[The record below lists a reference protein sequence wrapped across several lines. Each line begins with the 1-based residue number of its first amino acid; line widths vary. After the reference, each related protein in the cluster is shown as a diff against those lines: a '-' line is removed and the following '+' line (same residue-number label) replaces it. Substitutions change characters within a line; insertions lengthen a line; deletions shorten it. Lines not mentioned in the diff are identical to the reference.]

1 MSNDVEEDF
10 WAAFG
15 DWQNSQ
21 ESSSEPVRRL
31 YYDEHGYPLFYS
43 ADDLP
48 GTYLD
53 VDVRT
58 FMAASMQV
66 RVQAGK
72 LIKLDRYWHVN
83 KLVPDPE
90 LGTCCDPIDVSVV
103 VAATEPHQRWRLQS
117 GE

>member
-1 MSNDVEEDF
+1 MNNDADEDF
-10 WAAFG
+10 WAVFG
-15 DWQNSQ
+15 DWQTGPEPST
-21 ESSSEPVRRL
+21 EPVRRL
-31 YYDEHGYPLFYS
+31 YYDEQGQPLFYS

-58 FMAASMQV
+58 FMEASMKV

-72 LIKLDRYWHVN
+72 LIKLDRYQHVN

-90 LGTCCDPIDVSVV
+90 SGTCCDPTDVSVV
-103 VAATEPHQRWRLQS
+103 VDTTQPHQRWRLQA

>member
-1 MSNDVEEDF
+1 MNNDVEEDF

-15 DWQNSQ
+15 DWQTGLEPST
-21 ESSSEPVRRL
+21 EPVRRL
-31 YYDEHGYPLFYS
+31 YYNEQGQPLFYS

-58 FMAASMQV
+58 FMEASMQV
-66 RVQAGK
+66 RVQEGK
-72 LIKLDRYWHVN
+72 LIKLDRYRHVN

-90 LGTCCDPIDVSVV
+90 SGTCCDPTDVSVV
-103 VAATEPHQRWRLQS
+103 VDVTEPHQRWRLQS

>member
-1 MSNDVEEDF
+1 MNNDAEEDF
-10 WAAFG
+10 WAVLA
-15 DWQNSQ
+15 DWQNCP
-21 ESSSEPVRRL
+21 EPDTSPVNRL
-31 YYDEHGYPLFYS
+31 YYDEQGHPLFYS

-58 FMAASMQV
+58 FMEASMQV

-83 KLVPDPE
+83 KLVPDPDS
-90 LGTCCDPIDVSVV
+90 GTCCDIQDVSIVV
-103 VAATEPHQRWRLQS
+103 DLSQPHQRWSLKT
-117 GE
+117 GK

>member
-1 MSNDVEEDF
+1 MNNDVEEDF

-15 DWQNSQ
+15 DWQTGLEPST
-21 ESSSEPVRRL
+21 EPVRRL
-31 YYDEHGYPLFYS
+31 YHDEQGQPLFYS

-58 FMAASMQV
+58 FMEASMQV
-66 RVQAGK
+66 RVQEGK
-72 LIKLDRYWHVN
+72 LIKLDRYRHVN

-90 LGTCCDPIDVSVV
+90 SGTCCDPADVSVV
-103 VAATEPHQRWRLQS
+103 VAATEPHQRWRLQL

>member
-1 MSNDVEEDF
+1 MNNDVEEDF

-15 DWQNSQ
+15 DWQNSS
-21 ESSSEPVRRL
+21 EPSSEPIRRL
-31 YYDEHGYPLFYS
+31 YYDDQGRPLFYS

-53 VDVRT
+53 VDVCT

-66 RVQAGK
+66 RVQAVK

-90 LGTCCDPIDVSVV
+90 SGTCCDPGDVSIVV
-103 VAATEPHQRWRLQS
+103 DAAQPHQRWRLQA
-117 GE
+117 GQ

>member
-1 MSNDVEEDF
+1 MNNEVEEDF

-15 DWQNSQ
+15 DWQTGL
-21 ESSSEPVRRL
+21 EPSSDPVRRL
-31 YYDEHGYPLFYS
+31 YYDEQGYPLFYS

-48 GTYLD
+48 GIYLD

-66 RVQAGK
+66 RVQEGK
-72 LIKLDRYWHVN
+72 LIKLDRYQHVN

-90 LGTCCDPIDVSVV
+90 LGTCCDPADVSVV
-103 VAATEPHQRWRLQS
+103 VDATRPHQRWRLQA

>member
-1 MSNDVEEDF
+1 MNNDVEEDF

-15 DWQNSQ
+15 DWQTGL
-21 ESSSEPVRRL
+21 EPSSDPVRRL
-31 YYDEHGYPLFYS
+31 YYDEQGYPLFYS

-53 VDVRT
+53 VDIRT

-66 RVQAGK
+66 RVQEGK
-72 LIKLDRYWHVN
+72 LIKLDRYRHVN
-83 KLVPDPE
+83 KLVPDPG
-90 LGTCCDPIDVSVV
+90 LGTCCDPADVSVV
-103 VAATEPHQRWRLQS
+103 VDATQPHQQWRLQA

>member
-1 MSNDVEEDF
+1 MSNDAEEDF
-10 WAAFG
+10 WAVLN
-15 DWQNSQ
+15 DWQNSP
-21 ESSSEPVRRL
+21 EPDTSPVRRL
-31 YYDEHGYPLFYS
+31 YYDEQGKPLFYS

-53 VDVRT
+53 VDVCT

-90 LGTCCDPIDVSVV
+90 SGACCSMQDISVV
-103 VAATEPHQRWRLQS
+103 VDASEPHQRWSLKT
-117 GE
+117 GK

>member
-1 MSNDVEEDF
+1 MNNDVEEDF

-15 DWQNSQ
+15 DWQNS
-21 ESSSEPVRRL
+21 SEHSLEPIRRL
-31 YYDEHGYPLFYS
+31 YYDDQGRPLFYS
-43 ADDLP
+43 VNDLP

-58 FMAASMQV
+58 FMSASMQV

-90 LGTCCDPIDVSVV
+90 SGTCCDPTDASVV
-103 VAATEPHQRWRLQS
+103 VDATQPHQRWRLQS